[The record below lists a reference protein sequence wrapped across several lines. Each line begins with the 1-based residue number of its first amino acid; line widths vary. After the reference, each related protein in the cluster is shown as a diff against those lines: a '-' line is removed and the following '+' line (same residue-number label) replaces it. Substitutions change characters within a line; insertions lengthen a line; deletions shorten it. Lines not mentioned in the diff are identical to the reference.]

1 VKPTV
6 EASYGDWLREML
18 ERAGLTITGLSK
30 RLGVSRMTVH
40 RWLKGE
46 SYPLPMFS
54 RVLRLLGRDYGMPPP
69 PPRPPR
75 EKEAA

>member
-1 VKPTV
+1 MTPTYA
-6 EASYGDWLREML
+6 EWLRDML
-18 ERAGLTITGLSK
+18 ERGGLTITALSK
-30 RLGVSRMTVH
+30 RLGVSRSTVH
-40 RWLKGE
+40 RWLSGE

-54 RVLRLLGRDYGMPPP
+54 RVLKLLGRDYGMPAP